1 MKQLRDLGLN
11 IVLTLREDGTGTY
24 DIMGG
29 ISEVTYD
36 AKEMKLTLEGYP
48 VDMRIEKGLLILSE
62 SGSQSELVFERIP
75 EE

>member
-1 MKQLRDLGLN
+1 M
-11 IVLTLREDGTGTY
+11 
-24 DIMGG
+24 
-29 ISEVTYD
+29 TYD